1 MAYNL
6 SFTGAEIDALLA
18 KVDSLPALPSADG
31 VYLLQVSSGVYTWVA
46 QTQETQTEE
55 T

>member
-46 QTQETQTEE
+46 QTQETPAEE